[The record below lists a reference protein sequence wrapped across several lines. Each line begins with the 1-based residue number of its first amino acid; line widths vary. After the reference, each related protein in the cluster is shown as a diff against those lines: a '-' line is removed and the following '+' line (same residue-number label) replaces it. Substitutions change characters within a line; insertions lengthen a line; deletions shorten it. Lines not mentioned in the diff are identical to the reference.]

1 MSLKTKVSSPGWDTL
16 SVLLLLG
23 VLLTVT
29 IRANLTGWTVALA
42 YLPAIALLSTF
53 LGCLLGVSRFRHIGI
68 TSLVGGYS
76 FIILTYFFLRLDESP
91 LPLYER
97 LSSLGIRLHTNL
109 QAFAHQEALGDAFL
123 FTVLGYLLFWILGLW
138 CGFVLIRHNQTL
150 GALIPPSLVLTALY
164 VYDPSHSAS
173 MTLWSYLT
181 FSALLVARRYALQN
195 QGQWKAHG
203 TLIPIEA
210 IHDLT
215 AIALQVTL
223 IALTL
228 AWIIPWA
235 LSPSSPVQKA
245 WERLRKTWEPAQ
257 ERLSNIVEP
266 LQRQGGEGPTYR
278 RLALGLESARGE
290 EILFTIET
298 PTDVPVIR
306 YYWRE
311 QAFDRFENN
320 VWTASAE
327 EKVTVSS
334 WQDLPVVLPVRGS
347 EMQLVFNLY
356 RPSSWIYTFA
366 TPRNVDTDTQVSG
379 FRISTTT
386 LDLLT
391 LQAGKRL
398 EKGQRYTI
406 LTRYIAPT
414 SDDLRKAEGE
424 LPRWVLDR
432 YLQLPSNFSPRLR
445 ALAAE
450 IAGDAPTRYD
460 KAEAITRYLREH
472 ITYAE
477 RIPPPPPGQDVM
489 EWFLF
494 EHRQGFCNY
503 YATAEVLLLRA
514 IGVPARLATGYA
526 QGETQENGR
535 YIVRERHAHAWPE
548 VYFPGWGWVEFEP
561 TANQTA
567 LVRPVRVAAT
577 SLTPTAVA
585 AERRPPPRLPKDE
598 TIERAMT
605 RKKSRLWILLGISV
619 GAFLFFLVRRYV
631 PKENFPLYLQKSLTR
646 YGLRPPHRLE
656 EWARWSTLSPLEKSF
671 EEINRAL
678 KLFGAQL
685 PASATPAERAAR
697 LSEILPEA
705 RSAIEE
711 LLKEYQMSVYS
722 KAFYPPLL
730 ARRAAAR
737 IRHAAWKKRYLRF
750 LRVNL

>member
-42 YLPAIALLSTF
+42 YLPAIAFLSTC

-97 LSSLGIRLHTNL
+97 LSSLGIRLLTNL
-109 QAFAHQEALGDAFL
+109 QAFAHQEALGDTFL

-164 VYDPSHSAS
+164 VYDPSRPAS

-195 QGQWKAHG
+195 QGQWKTHG

-210 IHDLT
+210 MHDLT
-215 AIALQVTL
+215 SIALQVTL

-257 ERLSNIVEP
+257 ERLSDIVEP
-266 LQRQGGEGPTYR
+266 LQRQGGQGPTYR

-290 EILFTIET
+290 GILFTIEA

-320 VWTASAE
+320 VWTVSAE
-327 EKVTVSS
+327 EKVTVPS

-347 EMQLVFNLY
+347 EMQLVFELY

-366 TPRNVDTDTQVSG
+366 TPRNVDIDTQVGG

-406 LTRYIAPT
+406 LTRYIAPS
-414 SDDLRKAEGE
+414 SDDLREAEGE

-432 YLQLPSNFSPRLR
+432 YLQLPPNFSPRLR
-445 ALAAE
+445 ALAEE

-514 IGVPARLATGYA
+514 VGVPARLATGYA
-526 QGETQENGR
+526 QGETQGNGQ
-535 YIVRERHAHAWPE
+535 YVVRERHAHAWPE

-561 TANQTA
+561 TVNQA
-567 LVRPVRVAAT
+567 VLVRPQRAAT
-577 SLTPTAVA
+577 SSLTPAPTPAI
-585 AERRPPPRLPKDE
+585 RRPPSRPPKDE
-598 TIERAMT
+598 TLEEAT
-605 RKKSRLWILLGISV
+605 TEKKPWTWILLGISGSV
-619 GAFLFFLVRRYV
+619 LLFFLTKRYL
-631 PKENFPLYLQKSLTR
+631 PTGNFPLYLQRSLTR
-646 YGLRPPHRLE
+646 YGLKPPGWLE
-656 EWARWSTLSPLEKSF
+656 EWARWNTLSSVEKSF

-678 KLFGAQL
+678 KRLGVQL
-685 PASATPAERAAR
+685 PASATPAERATR
-697 LSEILPEA
+697 LGEVLPEV
-705 RSAIEE
+705 RPAIED
-711 LLKEYQMSVYS
+711 LLREYQTSIYG
-722 KAFYPPLL
+722 KGFGHPQR
-730 ARRAAAR
+730 ARRAASR
-737 IRHAAWKKRYLRF
+737 IRRAVWEKRYFHF
-750 LRVNL
+750 LRENS